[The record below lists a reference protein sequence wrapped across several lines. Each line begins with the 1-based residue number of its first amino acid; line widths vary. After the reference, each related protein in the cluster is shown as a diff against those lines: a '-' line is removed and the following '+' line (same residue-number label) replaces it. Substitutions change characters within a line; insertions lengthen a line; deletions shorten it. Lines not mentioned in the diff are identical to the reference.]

1 VCRVTGNPVMK
12 KALKITGIVVGILVL
27 LVIVL
32 ALTLPFLINPNRFK
46 DDIAAAVKDKTGREL
61 VIQGDIKLSMFPW
74 LGLQIGPMELSN
86 AQGFGGAPFA
96 AINETD
102 VHVHFWPLLH
112 REVQVGEVKLEGLT
126 LDLELDPEGHN
137 NWQDISEHLAH
148 NAAKTPVGEGGSARP
163 GLSFESLS
171 VSDSQVRWTNAEKH
185 QQYTVSDFTL
195 TTGAFSP
202 GVPVNVESAFD
213 FTGTNPAVQGHVD
226 FRASATA
233 DLAHRTYSSDGA
245 KLDLQAKGDAVPGGQ
260 LDTSLQWQHAALN
273 LDNDAAALN
282 GFSADLYGM
291 QVKLDAQGK
300 DVVKQPSYTGT
311 LKIDRFSPRDT
322 LKALGHATLATT
334 RDAAALGAATAS
346 FSFVTTPTSASLS
359 AVDLT
364 LDDTHVTGKA
374 EIKDFKTE
382 ALGFDLNADKLDL
395 DRYLP
400 PPQPGTPDRPRE
412 AVDVDK
418 VGIPLRT
425 LRGLN
430 LDGELH
436 TDTLTL
442 LGAKV
447 TDFDLGVSAH
457 GGLVHVTSLKAA
469 LYGGSLEGELQVD
482 AQDLTSD
489 SPVVNESLK
498 LKGVQL
504 AGLGR
509 ALADSDRVTGTLDLD
524 TTGKALGRTV
534 GELRHTLNGRLS
546 YSLHN
551 GALGGVNVWDAVQ
564 RAYAD
569 AHHQAAPP
577 PVAQQTPY
585 TTLRGSAVISRGV
598 VNDRSFTAT
607 LPYLALAGSGRL
619 DLAEL
624 TLDYALTGRV
634 TGLPRSGAQDLSGLK
649 GLSFPLHVGGTLFNL
664 SVHPELGKK

>member
-1 VCRVTGNPVMK
+1 MK

-32 ALTLPFLINPNRFK
+32 ALTLPFLINPNRYK

-112 REVQVGEVKLEGLT
+112 REVQVGEVKLDGLT
-126 LDLELDPEGHN
+126 LDLELDADGHN
-137 NWQDISEHLAH
+137 NWQDISEKLAH
-148 NAAKTPVGEGGSARP
+148 NAAKAPAEGGSGRA
-163 GLSFESLS
+163 GLSFESLG
-171 VSDSQVRWTNAEKH
+171 VSDSQVRWTSAVKH

-202 GVPVNVESAFD
+202 GVPVNVESTFD

-282 GFSADLYGM
+282 GFSANLYGM

-300 DVVKQPSYTGT
+300 DIGKQPSYTGT
-311 LKIDRFSPRDT
+311 FKVDRFSPRDT

-334 RDAAALGAATAS
+334 RDPAALSSAAAS
-346 FSFVTTPTSASLS
+346 FSFVSTSTSASLS

-374 EIKDFKTE
+374 EIKDYKSE
-382 ALGFDLNADKLDL
+382 ALDFDLTADKLDL

-412 AVDVDK
+412 EIDVDK

-425 LRGLN
+425 LRGFN

-436 TDTLTL
+436 AAALTL
-442 LGAKV
+442 LGAQV

-469 LYGGSLEGELQVD
+469 LYGGSLDGELTVD
-482 AQDLTSD
+482 AADLTSD
-489 SPVVNESLK
+489 SPTVNESLK

-504 AGLGR
+504 AGLGQ
-509 ALADSDRVTGTLDLD
+509 ALAGSDRFTGTLDLD

-546 YSLHN
+546 YSVHN
-551 GALGGVNVWDAVQ
+551 GALGGLNVWDAVL

-569 AHHQAAPP
+569 AHHAPAPP
-577 PVAQQTPY
+577 PAAQQTPF
-585 TTLRGSAVISRGV
+585 TLLRGAAVISRGV
-598 VNDRSFTAT
+598 VNDRSFAAT
-607 LPYLALAGSGRL
+607 LPYLALSGSGRL

-634 TGLPRSGAQDLSGLK
+634 TGLPRAGSQDFAGLK
-649 GLSFPLHVGGTLFNL
+649 GQSFPVHVGGTVFNL
-664 SVHPELGKK
+664 SVRPELAHK